1 MLKLTDKQREKLIE
15 AIPLIAVYV
24 AFSDGSLDKKEVD
37 SAKRIANLRRFN
49 PEKDAELRKYYN
61 EALESFDDRF
71 YRLVAA
77 LPDDVDERTNI
88 LEKRLSDLNTI
99 VQGINPYLR
108 HKLILSFKS
117 FARHVGKAEGTFLGM
132 GGIGPAQ
139 AKAMKLEMFSDS
151 ESL

>member
-1 MLKLTDKQREKLIE
+1 MLKLTSKQREKLLE

-24 AFSDGSLDKKEVD
+24 AFADGSLDRKEVD
-37 SAKRIANLRRFN
+37 SAKRIANLRRFS
-49 PEKDAELRKYYN
+49 PVKEAEIRKYYN

-77 LPDDVDERTNI
+77 LPEDNDERTQI
-88 LEKRLSDLNTI
+88 LESRLEEVNTI
-99 VQGINPYLR
+99 IQSVNPFLR
-108 HKLILSFKS
+108 HKLIQSFLSF
-117 FARHVGKAEGTFLGM
+117 AQHVAKAEGTFLGM

-139 AKAMKLEMFSDS
+139 ASAMKLKMFTDS